1 MGADK
6 AKRGNFIDL
15 STAVDYV
22 GLLADGITL
31 KRNIV
36 VLRHSDQLDSRL
48 LRKRGA
54 KQNAKFASDKLIHID
69 DQRGT
74 ETIDVWITHS
84 WDNASV
90 DASTTL
96 MLQLAYVLY
105 SNKEWK
111 RRTKIRLI
119 KVCATSD
126 PAIMQRERLR
136 LAYTAEKLRV
146 LDYVAEMLVVC
157 CNASSILAETP
168 SQLLQPTTTTEFFEN
183 MKSVVELNQ
192 TLQRQTTR
200 TAQIILMLP
209 DPRTCLDQGDG
220 GDGATGPAD
229 GGAAIDAQAYL
240 AKLAL
245 LTDNLPSTMLVFNE
259 DDKAVVSTS
268 I

>member
-1 MGADK
+1 M
-6 AKRGNFIDL
+6 
-15 STAVDYV
+15 DYV
-22 GLLADGITL
+22 GLLVDGITL

-48 LRKRGA
+48 LRKQGV
-54 KQNAKFASDKLIHID
+54 KQNAKFAADKLIHID

-74 ETIDVWITHS
+74 ETIDVWITRS
-84 WDNASV
+84 WEDASV

-119 KVCATSD
+119 KVCTTSD
-126 PAIMQRERLR
+126 PAVMQRERLR

-168 SQLLQPTTTTEFFEN
+168 SQLLQPTMTNFFVDA
-183 MKSVVELNQ
+183 KSVVELNQ
-192 TLQRQTTR
+192 TLQRQTTH

-209 DPRTCLDQGDG
+209 DPRTCLSHDNS
-220 GDGATGPAD
+220 DGAAD
-229 GGAAIDAQAYL
+229 GGGTTMDSDAQVYL
-240 AKLAL
+240 SKLAL
-245 LTDNLPSTMLVFNE
+245 LTNNLPSTMLVFNE